1 MEYTVNFKSADRDED
16 WSQDITNRLK
26 VFAFEFKGV
35 INMYYTLKE
44 FLTEEEQ
51 VENNNMSDLEKDYE
65 SQNKSAFDVYKILYD
80 NLLRRFGIF
89 CELNNLHINI
99 TIKKN
104 GQEFKQFRSNHI
116 FEIKSIYSL

>member
-1 MEYTVNFKSADRDED
+1 MEYTVNFKGADRDGD

-51 VENNNMSDLEKDYE
+51 NNNMSDLEKDYE

>member
-65 SQNKSAFDVYKILYD
+65 SQNESAFDVYKILYD

-104 GQEFKQFRSNHI
+104 NQEFKQFRSNHI